1 MKKFKELKNKE
12 DFYIGFIYLLV
23 AFAIL
28 ANFSQL
34 IVLKYKFGNFHFGEL
49 ILIMFNDSYT
59 GYFTFP
65 FLLAF
70 IMMLQS
76 PVEQN
81 IFFVLSRY
89 SSRNDFY
96 RNKHFKILK
105 SVIYYVVSI
114 CIFSTIV
121 GIGDSNFGIGISTAT
136 KKFSETYLF
145 GNFETNIV
153 IYEIVKIIILQ
164 GLLLYFFSLL
174 HALLTQFRISQSLVF
189 VIYTGTLIVMAG
201 SALGFLGEHLR
212 AFSLFSISGSVYGY
226 GINFIGRC
234 GILVFVD
241 AMLLLLN
248 FKIFENKDIALPKGS
263 KQYQNE

>member
-105 SVIYYVVSI
+105 SVIYYVVSMY
-114 CIFSTIV
+114 IFSTIV
-121 GIGDSNFGIGISTAT
+121 
-136 KKFSETYLF
+136 

-153 IYEIVKIIILQ
+153 IYEIGKIIILQ

-189 VIYTGTLIVMAG
+189 VIYTGILIIMAG
-201 SALGFLGEHLR
+201 STLGFLGEHLR
-212 AFSLFSISGSVYGY
+212 QFSLFSISGSVYGY

>member
-59 GYFTFP
+59 GYFAFP

-81 IFFVLSRY
+81 IFFVLSRGIQVEMIFIEI
-89 SSRNDFY
+89 S
-96 RNKHFKILK
+96 ILK
-105 SVIYYVVSI
+105 
-114 CIFSTIV
+114 F
-121 GIGDSNFGIGISTAT
+121 
-136 KKFSETYLF
+136 
-145 GNFETNIV
+145 
-153 IYEIVKIIILQ
+153 
-164 GLLLYFFSLL
+164 
-174 HALLTQFRISQSLVF
+174 
-189 VIYTGTLIVMAG
+189 
-201 SALGFLGEHLR
+201 
-212 AFSLFSISGSVYGY
+212 
-226 GINFIGRC
+226 
-234 GILVFVD
+234 
-241 AMLLLLN
+241 
-248 FKIFENKDIALPKGS
+248 
-263 KQYQNE
+263 